1 MAKIL
6 KIKAKRTQTAR
17 STHYDYPPEYDAQKI
32 QVLAYETFNPSNIQA
47 VIDRGNKD
55 EYLIGV
61 VRDEDA
67 PAFLV
72 SEDIVEI
79 DYNTAKEMGSRW
91 IKQIPKITD
100 PQKVAKICQ
109 KVVNSQIL
117 DADELNALDIEN
129 PESGIIKS
137 RTFQEFLDRV
147 LEEID

>member
-6 KIKAKRTQTAR
+6 KIKIKRTQKAGG
-17 STHYDYPPEYDAQKI
+17 THYDYPPEYDSQKI
-32 QVLAYETFNPSNIQA
+32 QVLAYETFNPANVQA

-61 VRDEDA
+61 VRDADA
-67 PAFLV
+67 PPFLV

-79 DYNTAKEMGSRW
+79 DYNKAKKMGSRW

-100 PQKVAKICQ
+100 PQKVVKICQ
-109 KVVNSQIL
+109 KVVNSQPL
-117 DADELNALDIEN
+117 TADELNALDVEN

-137 RTFQEFLDRV
+137 RTFQEFLDKV
-147 LEEID
+147 IEEID